1 MKLWRFQVP
10 NLLGYGMLRPR
21 QVFVE
26 VLEEEKH
33 IKDASGDSPIKDPK
47 AYLRLESYPLL

>member
-10 NLLGYGMLRPR
+10 NLRYGMLRPR